1 MTASSRAKRVNL
13 RNVISRP
20 AKLGALELNK
30 QETCSCTTIGAIVL
44 SDRTPTSIA
53 VESENLSVQML
64 TTIS

>member
-30 QETCSCTTIGAIVL
+30 QETCSCTTMALDCIIRQDSYVNRG
-44 SDRTPTSIA
+44 
-53 VESENLSVQML
+53 
-64 TTIS
+64 